1 MKVVVNVDCKYDG
14 YAKYFAS
21 LLKEELARTYPDLSL
36 KLEKFLDASEM
47 SYNAFKEFFGNN
59 PMKLLSNHLESVYRV
74 NEDVR
79 IVFNSVNS
87 SLLFGDNPYVKD
99 FKDIIRELAKTR
111 ITINVVLLDK
121 GSIKRA
127 TSTEYTA
134 FKKLSTFYQTSCRID
149 KQRNGIRLTILV
161 DESIMV
167 AQKVDLNFHLNTI
180 ARIIASARSH
190 YGRFHYRPSTMHT
203 RLNIKLREQFY
214 DKANTNLIRI
224 YLNSG
229 TIERVGKRGDKI

>member
-21 LLKEELARTYPDLSL
+21 LLREELIRSYPDLSI
-36 KLEKFLDASEM
+36 KLEKFLDTSIM

-59 PMKLLSNHLESVYRV
+59 PIKLLTNHLESVYKV

-87 SLLFGDNPYVKD
+87 SLLFGDNPYEKE
-99 FKDIIRELAKTR
+99 FKDVIRELVKTR
-111 ITINVVLLDK
+111 ITVNVVMLDK
-121 GSIKRA
+121 ASIEEA
-127 TSTEYTA
+127 ISDDYTA
-134 FKKLSTFYQTSCRID
+134 FKRLSSFYQLSCRID

-161 DESIMV
+161 DDSIMV
-167 AQKVDLNFHLNTI
+167 AQKMDLNFQLNTI
-180 ARIIASARSH
+180 AKIIASARSH
-190 YGRFHYRPSTMHT
+190 YGRYHYRPSTMHT
-203 RLNIKLREQFY
+203 RLNIKLREHFY
-214 DKANTNLIRI
+214 VKANTNLIRI

-229 TIERVGKRGDKI
+229 TVERGGKQ

>member
-21 LLKEELARTYPDLSL
+21 LLNEELARSYPDLSI
-36 KLEKFLDASEM
+36 KLEKFLDVSEM

-59 PMKLLSNHLESVYRV
+59 PMKLLRNHLESVYRV

-87 SLLFGDNPYVKD
+87 SLLFGDNPYMTD

-111 ITINVVLLDK
+111 ITVNVALLGKDI
-121 GSIKRA
+121 IKRT

-134 FKKLSTFYQTSCRID
+134 FKKLSSFYQTSCRVD

-167 AQKVDLNFHLNTI
+167 AQKVDLNYHLNAI

-190 YGRFHYRPSTMHT
+190 YRRYHYRPSTMHT

-229 TIERVGKRGDKI
+229 TIERE